1 MMGKALHTKS
11 IWKSNLMTDIRLA
24 SEAGFGAME
33 VAAET
38 SRLLD
43 KYVLGKQNE
52 RSGFLYE

>member
-24 SEAGFGAME
+24 SKAGFGAME

-43 KYVLGKQNE
+43 KYVLGK
-52 RSGFLYE
+52 